1 MSRRG
6 ILILVALCLML
17 AGLPVT
23 GESQRAVRIRIGTVV
38 PQGSIWHEVILQ
50 MEQDWES
57 IAGGQVAV
65 TIYPGGTQGDE
76 ATMLDSVRIK
86 SLQAVALS
94 GAGLAQVD
102 NGVSALQV
110 PMMFSSYEELD
121 YVWERMAP
129 VLEERLEQKGFILL
143 NRGDV
148 GWVHFFTKEPARTPD
163 DIRATRLFTSAGH
176 PETER
181 LYRRFGFNPVPMA
194 VTDMVTNL
202 LTGLI
207 NAFDVPPLFALADQ
221 SFALAPH
228 MLDLKWAPLVGAT
241 LIRKDTWE
249 QIPENLRPRFLSAA
263 RNASESRR
271 EEIRALGD
279 SSIAAMKENDLQ
291 VTAVDDELEAI
302 WRSEAEDAWDEIRG
316 GMVPE
321 ELFDQSL
328 RLRNEFRIE
337 GLIAEARETDDP
349 EELQRIYSMILD
361 LDPTHE
367 AAIIGLIGALMAIAE
382 ETDETEALR
391 QIYTRVLRLDS
402 DHEDAAAALAA
413 IEESNGR

>member
-1 MSRRG
+1 
-6 ILILVALCLML
+6 ML

-23 GESQRAVRIRIGTVV
+23 GESQRALRIRIGTAV

-57 IAGGQVAV
+57 IAEGQVEVA
-65 TIYPGGTQGDE
+65 IYPGGTQGDE
-76 ATMLDSVRIK
+76 ATMLDSVRING
-86 SLQAVALS
+86 LQAVALS

-102 NGVSALQV
+102 TGVSALQI
-110 PMMFSSYEELD
+110 PMLFSSYEELD

-129 VLEERLEQKGFILL
+129 VLEERLEAKGFILL
-143 NRGDV
+143 NWGDV
-148 GWVHFFTKEPARTPD
+148 GWVRFFTKEPARTPD
-163 DIRATRLFTSAGH
+163 DIRATRLFTSAGD

-181 LYRRFGFNPVPMA
+181 LYRRFGFNPVPTA

-221 SFALAPH
+221 SFSLASH

-249 QIPENLRPRFLSAA
+249 QIPENLRSRFLSAA

-291 VTAVDDELEAI
+291 VTPVDDELEAI
-302 WRSEAEDAWDEIRG
+302 WRSEAEDIWDEIRG
-316 GMVPE
+316 GIVPE
-321 ELFDQSL
+321 ELFDQAL
-328 RLRNEFRIE
+328 RLRNEFRRIE

-349 EELQRIYSMILD
+349 EELQRIYSMILE

-391 QIYTRVLRLDS
+391 QIYTRVLRLDP
-402 DHEDAAAALAA
+402 DHEDAAAALEA